1 MPAAAMTLPLLRN
14 TLMITALMLAGTA
27 TELRAQS
34 TVRAT
39 GSGNSQQNLN
49 RQRGS
54 RELREDP
61 GQLYLTAYRLCR
73 ESENLAARKS
83 YNNALLKGRQAE
95 KILARIVRDHP
106 DWKPNL
112 VAARRKLL
120 ADNME
125 LYRTRSREAR
135 VPTGRE
141 PGSPIA
147 TDVPIDDRVPT
158 MIDSDYRPIELPDYD
173 STDKRLYNA
182 LARAQEE
189 CRRMAVAYKELSSK
203 YDEVQKRLNT
213 SEVEGQ
219 MYKSR
224 YDALQKQIASERE
237 AGNRVVDSLSRQLAD
252 MEAMYQASEQARRE
266 AEARVAELEQ
276 ELTDTREQLARVT
289 QERDALRAE
298 NEQLRAIVELNSP
311 EKTKAL
317 LDQNLTLAEQL
328 KRAEQHVAE
337 LEAQIGSSADQNT
350 VLSRQLD
357 TARAEADRIRDEM
370 SALYEENMG
379 YRRRVSDL
387 TDRLN
392 ALEADLNEQAKKPL
406 ADPALAEENRLLREV
421 IEKQRRTLS
430 MQNQGLKLLMD
441 TYRKMKE
448 QRPEV
453 VEAMQKLEDE
463 SNPGLSDAD
472 RRLIEAIKNGREGGE
487 AVREGLQAETL
498 ADLAAKA
505 FTKGR
510 FTAAEQMYRTLYD
523 LQPDHVAG
531 LVNLGTILLYR
542 NKCDEA
548 VSYLEKATR
557 LAPDLAIAAFQS
569 GVAYYR
575 LDRMEEARLM
585 FRRTI
590 ELDPANAEAFFY
602 LANIEGITNGAETA
616 LKYYAA
622 AVKLR
627 PELGDAHY
635 NMARLYAE
643 MNRIPDAARAYD
655 RAVRNGALPDPEFEN
670 YLRSHPDTSK
680 APGADLVEE
689 VKPEDE
695 AARLREQDP
704 EFSRL
709 LEEHSRGAE
718 LPADSAESG
727 ELPADSG
734 AEPPADGQT
743 APSDGAASTAAQ
755 DNGASGSEDSAG
767 TESGSA
773 ESSAEGSATEGGTS
787 SGDDSTEG
795 GLSSRGYAPSPAGLG
810 HETDPSRFR
819 SKTTT
824 VRSKGKRKTIKLRMK
839 LPAPPRLRDSKTGE
853 YIDAKQSK

>member
-1 MPAAAMTLPLLRN
+1 MSLPLLRHS
-14 TLMITALMLAGTA
+14 LLITALMLAGTA
-27 TELRAQS
+27 ADLRAQS
-34 TVRAT
+34 SVRAS
-39 GSGNSQQNLN
+39 GSGSASQGANTRSVQ
-49 RQRGS
+49 QRGS

-95 KILARIVRDHP
+95 KVLARIVRDHP

-147 TDVPIDDRVPT
+147 TDVPLDDRVPT
-158 MIDSDYRPIELPDYD
+158 MIDSNYRPIELPDYD

-392 ALEADLNEQAKKPL
+392 ALEADLNEQAKKPV

-430 MQNQGLKLLMD
+430 MQNQGLQLLMD

-472 RRLIEAIKNGREGGE
+472 RRLLEAVKAGRDGGD

-542 NKCDEA
+542 NKCEEA

-575 LDRMEEARLM
+575 LDRMEEARVM

-627 PELGDAHY
+627 PDLGDAHY

-670 YLRSHPDTSK
+670 YLRSHPDTAK
-680 APGADLVEE
+680 APGADLVEA
-689 VKPEDE
+689 VKPEEE

-718 LPADSAESG
+718 TPADSS
-727 ELPADSG
+727 
-734 AEPPADGQT
+734 AEPPADGAAT
-743 APSDGAASTAAQ
+743 PSEG
-755 DNGASGSEDSAG
+755 
-767 TESGSA
+767 A
-773 ESSAEGSATEGGTS
+773 ESSAEGSAPEGGTP
-787 SGDDSTEG
+787 SGDGSGEG
-795 GLSSRGYAPSPAGLG
+795 GLSSRGYAPSPAGRS
-810 HETDPSRFR
+810 HETDPSLFR

-824 VRSKGKRKTIKLRMK
+824 IRTKGKRKTIKLRMK

>member
-1 MPAAAMTLPLLRN
+1 MSLPLLRHS
-14 TLMITALMLAGTA
+14 LLITALMLAGTA
-27 TELRAQS
+27 ADLRAQS
-34 TVRAT
+34 SVRAS
-39 GSGNSQQNLN
+39 GSGSASQGANTRSVQ
-49 RQRGS
+49 QRGS

-95 KILARIVRDHP
+95 KVLARIVRDHP

-147 TDVPIDDRVPT
+147 TDVPLDDRVPT
-158 MIDSDYRPIELPDYD
+158 MIDSNYRPIELPDYD

-189 CRRMAVAYKELSSK
+189 CRRMAVAYKELNSK

-392 ALEADLNEQAKKPL
+392 ALEADLNEQAKKPV

-430 MQNQGLKLLMD
+430 MQNQGLQLLMD

-472 RRLIEAIKNGREGGE
+472 RRLLEAVKAGRDGGD

-542 NKCDEA
+542 NKCEEA

-575 LDRMEEARLM
+575 LDRMEEARVM

-627 PELGDAHY
+627 PDLGDAHY

-670 YLRSHPDTSK
+670 YLRSHPDTAK
-680 APGADLVEE
+680 APGADLVEA
-689 VKPEDE
+689 VKPEEE

-718 LPADSAESG
+718 T
-727 ELPADSG
+727 PADSG
-734 AEPPADGQT
+734 AEPPADGAAT
-743 APSDGAASTAAQ
+743 PSEG
-755 DNGASGSEDSAG
+755 
-767 TESGSA
+767 A
-773 ESSAEGSATEGGTS
+773 ESSAEGSAPEGGTP
-787 SGDDSTEG
+787 SGDGSGEG
-795 GLSSRGYAPSPAGLG
+795 GLSSRGYAPSPAGRS
-810 HETDPSRFR
+810 HETDPSLFR

-824 VRSKGKRKTIKLRMK
+824 IRTKGKRKTIKLRMK

>member
-1 MPAAAMTLPLLRN
+1 MSLPLLRHS
-14 TLMITALMLAGTA
+14 LLITALMLAGTA
-27 TELRAQS
+27 ADLRAQS
-34 TVRAT
+34 SVRAS
-39 GSGNSQQNLN
+39 GSGSASQGANTRSVQ
-49 RQRGS
+49 QRGS

-95 KILARIVRDHP
+95 KVLARIVRDHP

-147 TDVPIDDRVPT
+147 TDVPLDDRVPT
-158 MIDSDYRPIELPDYD
+158 MIDSNYRPIELPDYD

-392 ALEADLNEQAKKPL
+392 ALEADLNEQAKKPV

-430 MQNQGLKLLMD
+430 MQNQGLQLLMD

-472 RRLIEAIKNGREGGE
+472 RRLLEAVKAGRDGGD

-542 NKCDEA
+542 NKCEEA

-575 LDRMEEARLM
+575 LDLMEEARVM

-627 PELGDAHY
+627 PDLGDAHY

-670 YLRSHPDTSK
+670 YLRSHPDTAK
-680 APGADLVEE
+680 APGADLVEA
-689 VKPEDE
+689 VKPEEE

-718 LPADSAESG
+718 T
-727 ELPADSG
+727 PADSG
-734 AEPPADGQT
+734 AEPPADGAAT
-743 APSDGAASTAAQ
+743 PSEG
-755 DNGASGSEDSAG
+755 
-767 TESGSA
+767 A
-773 ESSAEGSATEGGTS
+773 ESSAEGSAPEGGTP
-787 SGDDSTEG
+787 SGDRSAEG
-795 GLSSRGYAPSPAGLG
+795 GLSSRGYAPSPAGRS
-810 HETDPSRFR
+810 HETDPSLFR

-824 VRSKGKRKTIKLRMK
+824 IRTKGKRKTIKLRMK

>member
-1 MPAAAMTLPLLRN
+1 MSLPLLRHS
-14 TLMITALMLAGTA
+14 LLITALMLAGTA
-27 TELRAQS
+27 ADLRAQS
-34 TVRAT
+34 SVRAS
-39 GSGNSQQNLN
+39 GSGSASQGANTRSVQ
-49 RQRGS
+49 QRGS

-95 KILARIVRDHP
+95 KVLARIVRDHP

-147 TDVPIDDRVPT
+147 TDVPLDDRVPT
-158 MIDSDYRPIELPDYD
+158 MIDSNYRPIELPDYD

-392 ALEADLNEQAKKPL
+392 ALEADLNEQAKKPV

-430 MQNQGLKLLMD
+430 MQNQGLQLLMD

-472 RRLIEAIKNGREGGE
+472 RRLLEAVKAGRDGGD

-542 NKCDEA
+542 NKCEEA

-575 LDRMEEARLM
+575 LDRMEEARVM

-627 PELGDAHY
+627 PDLGDAHY

-670 YLRSHPDTSK
+670 YLRSHPDTAK
-680 APGADLVEE
+680 APGADLVEA

-718 LPADSAESG
+718 T
-727 ELPADSG
+727 PADSG
-734 AEPPADGQT
+734 AEPPADGAAT
-743 APSDGAASTAAQ
+743 PSEG
-755 DNGASGSEDSAG
+755 
-767 TESGSA
+767 A
-773 ESSAEGSATEGGTS
+773 ESSAEGSAPEGGTP
-787 SGDDSTEG
+787 SGDGSGEG
-795 GLSSRGYAPSPAGLG
+795 GLSSRGYAPSPAGRS
-810 HETDPSRFR
+810 HETDPSLFR

-824 VRSKGKRKTIKLRMK
+824 IRTKGKRKTIKLRMK

>member
-1 MPAAAMTLPLLRN
+1 MSLPLLRHS
-14 TLMITALMLAGTA
+14 LLITALMLAGTA
-27 TELRAQS
+27 ADLRAQS
-34 TVRAT
+34 SVRAS
-39 GSGNSQQNLN
+39 GSGSASQGANTRSAQ
-49 RQRGS
+49 QRGS

-95 KILARIVRDHP
+95 KVLARIVRDHP

-147 TDVPIDDRVPT
+147 TDVPLDDRVPT
-158 MIDSDYRPIELPDYD
+158 MIDSNYRPIELPDYD

-392 ALEADLNEQAKKPL
+392 ALEADLNEQAKKPV

-430 MQNQGLKLLMD
+430 MQNQGLQLLMD

-472 RRLIEAIKNGREGGE
+472 RRLLEAVKAGRDGGD

-542 NKCDEA
+542 NKCEEA

-575 LDRMEEARLM
+575 LDRMEEARVM

-627 PELGDAHY
+627 PDLGDAHY

-670 YLRSHPDTSK
+670 YLRSHPDTAK
-680 APGADLVEE
+680 APGADLVEA
-689 VKPEDE
+689 VKPEEE

-718 LPADSAESG
+718 TPADSS
-727 ELPADSG
+727 
-734 AEPPADGQT
+734 AEPPADGAAT
-743 APSDGAASTAAQ
+743 PSEG
-755 DNGASGSEDSAG
+755 
-767 TESGSA
+767 A
-773 ESSAEGSATEGGTS
+773 ESSAEGSAPEGGTP
-787 SGDDSTEG
+787 SGDGSGEG
-795 GLSSRGYAPSPAGLG
+795 GLSSRGYAPSPAGRS
-810 HETDPSRFR
+810 HETDPSLFR

-824 VRSKGKRKTIKLRMK
+824 IRTKGKRKTIKLRMK

>member
-1 MPAAAMTLPLLRN
+1 MSLPLLRHS
-14 TLMITALMLAGTA
+14 LLITALMLAGTA
-27 TELRAQS
+27 ADLRAQS
-34 TVRAT
+34 SVRAS
-39 GSGNSQQNLN
+39 GSGSASQGANTRSVQ
-49 RQRGS
+49 QRGS

-95 KILARIVRDHP
+95 KVLARIVRDHP

-147 TDVPIDDRVPT
+147 TDVPLDDRVPT
-158 MIDSDYRPIELPDYD
+158 MIDSNYRPIELPDYD

-392 ALEADLNEQAKKPL
+392 ALEADLNEQAKKPV

-430 MQNQGLKLLMD
+430 MQNQGLQLLMD

-472 RRLIEAIKNGREGGE
+472 RRLLEAVKAGRDGGD

-542 NKCDEA
+542 NKCEEA

-575 LDRMEEARLM
+575 LDRMEEARVM

-627 PELGDAHY
+627 PDLGDAHY

-670 YLRSHPDTSK
+670 YLRSHPDTAK
-680 APGADLVEE
+680 APGADLVEA
-689 VKPEDE
+689 VKPEEE

-718 LPADSAESG
+718 T
-727 ELPADSG
+727 PADSG
-734 AEPPADGQT
+734 AEPPADGAAT
-743 APSDGAASTAAQ
+743 PSEG
-755 DNGASGSEDSAG
+755 
-767 TESGSA
+767 A
-773 ESSAEGSATEGGTS
+773 ESSAEGSAPEGGTP
-787 SGDDSTEG
+787 SGDGSGEG
-795 GLSSRGYAPSPAGLG
+795 GLSSRGYAPSPAGRS
-810 HETDPSRFR
+810 HETDPSLFR

-824 VRSKGKRKTIKLRMK
+824 IRTKGKRKTIKLRMK

>member
-1 MPAAAMTLPLLRN
+1 MSLPLLRHS
-14 TLMITALMLAGTA
+14 LLITALMLAGTA
-27 TELRAQS
+27 ADLRAQS
-34 TVRAT
+34 SVRAS
-39 GSGNSQQNLN
+39 GSGSASQGANTRSVQ
-49 RQRGS
+49 QRGS

-95 KILARIVRDHP
+95 KVLARIVRDHP

-147 TDVPIDDRVPT
+147 TDVPLDDRVPT
-158 MIDSDYRPIELPDYD
+158 MIDSNYRPIELPDYD

-392 ALEADLNEQAKKPL
+392 ALEADLNEQAKKPV

-430 MQNQGLKLLMD
+430 MQNQGLQLLMD

-472 RRLIEAIKNGREGGE
+472 RRLLEAVKAGRDGGD

-542 NKCDEA
+542 NKCEEA

-575 LDRMEEARLM
+575 LDRMEEARVM

-627 PELGDAHY
+627 PDLGDAHY

-670 YLRSHPDTSK
+670 YLRSHPDTAKS
-680 APGADLVEE
+680 PGADLVEA
-689 VKPEDE
+689 VKPEEE

-718 LPADSAESG
+718 T
-727 ELPADSG
+727 PADSG
-734 AEPPADGQT
+734 AEPPADGAAT
-743 APSDGAASTAAQ
+743 PSEG
-755 DNGASGSEDSAG
+755 
-767 TESGSA
+767 A
-773 ESSAEGSATEGGTS
+773 ESSAEGSAPEGGTP
-787 SGDDSTEG
+787 SGDGSGEG
-795 GLSSRGYAPSPAGLG
+795 GLSSRGYAPSPAGRS
-810 HETDPSRFR
+810 HETDPSLFR

-824 VRSKGKRKTIKLRMK
+824 IRTKGKRKTIKLRMK

>member
-1 MPAAAMTLPLLRN
+1 MSLPLLRHS
-14 TLMITALMLAGTA
+14 LLITALMLAGTA
-27 TELRAQS
+27 ADLRAQS
-34 TVRAT
+34 SVRAS
-39 GSGNSQQNLN
+39 GSGSASQGANTRSAQ
-49 RQRGS
+49 QRGS

-95 KILARIVRDHP
+95 KVLARIVRDHP

-147 TDVPIDDRVPT
+147 TDVPLDDRVPT
-158 MIDSDYRPIELPDYD
+158 MIDSNYRPIELPDYD

-392 ALEADLNEQAKKPL
+392 ALEADLNEQAKKPV

-430 MQNQGLKLLMD
+430 MQNQGLQLLMD

-472 RRLIEAIKNGREGGE
+472 RRLLEAVKAGRDGGD

-542 NKCDEA
+542 NKCEEA

-575 LDRMEEARLM
+575 LDRMEEARVM

-627 PELGDAHY
+627 PDLGDAHY

-670 YLRSHPDTSK
+670 YLRSHPDTAK
-680 APGADLVEE
+680 APGADLVEA

-718 LPADSAESG
+718 T
-727 ELPADSG
+727 PADSG
-734 AEPPADGQT
+734 AEPPADGAAT
-743 APSDGAASTAAQ
+743 PSEG
-755 DNGASGSEDSAG
+755 
-767 TESGSA
+767 A
-773 ESSAEGSATEGGTS
+773 ESSAEGSAPEGGTP
-787 SGDDSTEG
+787 SGDGSGEG
-795 GLSSRGYAPSPAGLG
+795 GLSSRGYAPSPAGRS
-810 HETDPSRFR
+810 HETDPSLFR

-824 VRSKGKRKTIKLRMK
+824 IRTKGKRKTIKLRMK

>member
-1 MPAAAMTLPLLRN
+1 MSLPLLRHS
-14 TLMITALMLAGTA
+14 LLITALMLAGTA
-27 TELRAQS
+27 ADLRAQS
-34 TVRAT
+34 SVRAS
-39 GSGNSQQNLN
+39 GSGSASQGANTRSVQ
-49 RQRGS
+49 QRGS

-95 KILARIVRDHP
+95 KVLARIVRDHP

-147 TDVPIDDRVPT
+147 TDVPLDDRVPT
-158 MIDSDYRPIELPDYD
+158 MIDSNYRPIELPDYD

-392 ALEADLNEQAKKPL
+392 ALEADLNEQAKKPV

-430 MQNQGLKLLMD
+430 MQNQGLQLLMD

-472 RRLIEAIKNGREGGE
+472 RRLLEAVKAGRDGGD

-542 NKCDEA
+542 NKCEEA

-575 LDRMEEARLM
+575 LDRMEEARVM

-670 YLRSHPDTSK
+670 YLRSHPDTAK
-680 APGADLVEE
+680 APGADLVEA
-689 VKPEDE
+689 VKPEEE

-718 LPADSAESG
+718 T
-727 ELPADSG
+727 PADSG
-734 AEPPADGQT
+734 AEPPADGAAT
-743 APSDGAASTAAQ
+743 PSEG
-755 DNGASGSEDSAG
+755 
-767 TESGSA
+767 A
-773 ESSAEGSATEGGTS
+773 ESSAEGSAPEGGTP
-787 SGDDSTEG
+787 SGDGSGEG
-795 GLSSRGYAPSPAGLG
+795 GLSSRGYAPSPAGRS
-810 HETDPSRFR
+810 HETDPSLFR

-824 VRSKGKRKTIKLRMK
+824 IRTKGKRKTIKLRMK

>member
-1 MPAAAMTLPLLRN
+1 MSLPLLRHS
-14 TLMITALMLAGTA
+14 LLITALMLAGTA
-27 TELRAQS
+27 ADLRAQS
-34 TVRAT
+34 SVRAS
-39 GSGNSQQNLN
+39 GSGSASQGANTRSVQ
-49 RQRGS
+49 QRGS

-95 KILARIVRDHP
+95 KVLARIVRDHP

-147 TDVPIDDRVPT
+147 TDVPLDDRVPT
-158 MIDSDYRPIELPDYD
+158 MIDSNYRPIELPDYD

-392 ALEADLNEQAKKPL
+392 ALEADLNEQAKKPV

-430 MQNQGLKLLMD
+430 MQNQGLQLLMD

-472 RRLIEAIKNGREGGE
+472 RRLLEAVKAGRDGGD

-542 NKCDEA
+542 NKCEEA

-575 LDRMEEARLM
+575 LDRMEEARVM

-616 LKYYAA
+616 LQYYAA

-627 PELGDAHY
+627 PDLGDAHY

-670 YLRSHPDTSK
+670 YLRSHPDTAK
-680 APGADLVEE
+680 APGADLVEA
-689 VKPEDE
+689 VKPEEE

-718 LPADSAESG
+718 T
-727 ELPADSG
+727 PADSG
-734 AEPPADGQT
+734 AEPPADGAAT
-743 APSDGAASTAAQ
+743 PSEG
-755 DNGASGSEDSAG
+755 
-767 TESGSA
+767 A
-773 ESSAEGSATEGGTS
+773 ESSAEGSAPEGGTP
-787 SGDDSTEG
+787 SGDGSGEG
-795 GLSSRGYAPSPAGLG
+795 GLSSRGYAPSPAGRS
-810 HETDPSRFR
+810 HETDPSLFR

-824 VRSKGKRKTIKLRMK
+824 IRTKGKRKTIKLRMK

>member
-1 MPAAAMTLPLLRN
+1 MSLPLLRHS
-14 TLMITALMLAGTA
+14 LLITALMLAGTA
-27 TELRAQS
+27 ADLRAQS
-34 TVRAT
+34 SVRAS
-39 GSGNSQQNLN
+39 GSGSASQGANTRSAQ
-49 RQRGS
+49 QRGS

-95 KILARIVRDHP
+95 KVLARIVRDHP

-147 TDVPIDDRVPT
+147 TDVPLDDRVPT
-158 MIDSDYRPIELPDYD
+158 MIDSNYRPIELPDYD

-392 ALEADLNEQAKKPL
+392 ALEADLNEQAKKPV

-430 MQNQGLKLLMD
+430 MQNQGLQLLMD

-472 RRLIEAIKNGREGGE
+472 RRLLEAVKAGRDGGD

-542 NKCDEA
+542 NKCEEA

-575 LDRMEEARLM
+575 LDRMEEARVM

-627 PELGDAHY
+627 PDLGDAHY

-670 YLRSHPDTSK
+670 YLRSHPDTAK
-680 APGADLVEE
+680 APGADLVEA
-689 VKPEDE
+689 VKPEEE

-718 LPADSAESG
+718 T
-727 ELPADSG
+727 PADSG
-734 AEPPADGQT
+734 AEPPAG
-743 APSDGAASTAAQ
+743 GAATP
-755 DNGASGSEDSAG
+755 SEG
-767 TESGSA
+767 A
-773 ESSAEGSATEGGTS
+773 ESSAEGSAPEGGTP
-787 SGDDSTEG
+787 SGDGSGEG
-795 GLSSRGYAPSPAGLG
+795 GLSSRGYAPSPAGRS
-810 HETDPSRFR
+810 HETDPSLFR

-824 VRSKGKRKTIKLRMK
+824 IRTKGKRKTIKLRMK

>member
-1 MPAAAMTLPLLRN
+1 MSLPLLRHS
-14 TLMITALMLAGTA
+14 LLITALMLAGTA
-27 TELRAQS
+27 ADLRAQS
-34 TVRAT
+34 SVRAS
-39 GSGNSQQNLN
+39 GSGSASQGANTRSAQ
-49 RQRGS
+49 QRGS

-73 ESENLAARKS
+73 ESENHAARKS

-95 KILARIVRDHP
+95 KVLARIVRDHP

-147 TDVPIDDRVPT
+147 TDVPLDDRVPT
-158 MIDSDYRPIELPDYD
+158 MIDSNYRPIELPDYD

-392 ALEADLNEQAKKPL
+392 ALEADLNEQAKKPV

-430 MQNQGLKLLMD
+430 MQNQGLQLLMD

-472 RRLIEAIKNGREGGE
+472 RRLLEAVKAGRDGGD

-542 NKCDEA
+542 NKCEEA

-575 LDRMEEARLM
+575 LDRMEEAHVM

-627 PELGDAHY
+627 PDLGDAHY

-670 YLRSHPDTSK
+670 YLRSHPDTAK
-680 APGADLVEE
+680 APGADLVEA
-689 VKPEDE
+689 VKPEEE

-718 LPADSAESG
+718 T
-727 ELPADSG
+727 PADSG
-734 AEPPADGQT
+734 AEPPADGAAT
-743 APSDGAASTAAQ
+743 PSEG
-755 DNGASGSEDSAG
+755 
-767 TESGSA
+767 A
-773 ESSAEGSATEGGTS
+773 ESSAEGSAPEGGTP
-787 SGDDSTEG
+787 SGDGSAEG
-795 GLSSRGYAPSPAGLG
+795 GLSSRGYAPSPAGRS
-810 HETDPSRFR
+810 HETDPSLFR

-824 VRSKGKRKTIKLRMK
+824 IRTKGKRKTIKLRMK

>member
-1 MPAAAMTLPLLRN
+1 MSLPLLRHS
-14 TLMITALMLAGTA
+14 LLITALMLAGTA
-27 TELRAQS
+27 ADLRAQS
-34 TVRAT
+34 SVRAS
-39 GSGNSQQNLN
+39 GSGSASQGANTRSVQ
-49 RQRGS
+49 QRGS

-95 KILARIVRDHP
+95 KVLARIVRDHP

-147 TDVPIDDRVPT
+147 TDVPLDDRVPT
-158 MIDSDYRPIELPDYD
+158 MIDSNYRPIELPDYD

-392 ALEADLNEQAKKPL
+392 ALEADLNEQAKKPV

-430 MQNQGLKLLMD
+430 MQNQGLQLLMD

-472 RRLIEAIKNGREGGE
+472 RRLLEAVKAGRDGGD

-542 NKCDEA
+542 NKCEES

-575 LDRMEEARLM
+575 LDRMEEARVM

-627 PELGDAHY
+627 PDLGDAHY

-670 YLRSHPDTSK
+670 YLRSHPDTAK
-680 APGADLVEE
+680 APGADLVEA
-689 VKPEDE
+689 VKPEEE

-718 LPADSAESG
+718 T
-727 ELPADSG
+727 PADSG
-734 AEPPADGQT
+734 AEPPADGAAT
-743 APSDGAASTAAQ
+743 PSEG
-755 DNGASGSEDSAG
+755 
-767 TESGSA
+767 A
-773 ESSAEGSATEGGTS
+773 ESSAEGSAPEGGTP
-787 SGDDSTEG
+787 SGDGSAEG
-795 GLSSRGYAPSPAGLG
+795 GLSSRGYAPPPAGRS
-810 HETDPSRFR
+810 HETDPSLFR

-824 VRSKGKRKTIKLRMK
+824 IRTKGKRKTIKLRMK
-839 LPAPPRLRDSKTGE
+839 LPAPPRLRDSKPGE

>member
-1 MPAAAMTLPLLRN
+1 MSLPLLRHS
-14 TLMITALMLAGTA
+14 LLITALMLAGTA
-27 TELRAQS
+27 ADLRAQS
-34 TVRAT
+34 SVRAS
-39 GSGNSQQNLN
+39 GSGSASQGANTRSAQ
-49 RQRGS
+49 QRGS

-95 KILARIVRDHP
+95 KVLARIVRDHP

-147 TDVPIDDRVPT
+147 TDVPLDDRVPT
-158 MIDSDYRPIELPDYD
+158 MIDSNYRPIELPDYD

-392 ALEADLNEQAKKPL
+392 ALEADLNEQAKKPV

-430 MQNQGLKLLMD
+430 MQNQGLQLLMD

-472 RRLIEAIKNGREGGE
+472 RRLLEAVKAGRDGGD

-542 NKCDEA
+542 NKCEEA

-575 LDRMEEARLM
+575 LDRMEEARVM

-627 PELGDAHY
+627 PDLGDAHY

-670 YLRSHPDTSK
+670 YLRSHPDTAK
-680 APGADLVEE
+680 APGADLVEA
-689 VKPEDE
+689 VKPEEE

-718 LPADSAESG
+718 TPADSS
-727 ELPADSG
+727 
-734 AEPPADGQT
+734 AEPPADGAAT
-743 APSDGAASTAAQ
+743 A
-755 DNGASGSEDSAG
+755 SEG
-767 TESGSA
+767 A
-773 ESSAEGSATEGGTS
+773 ESSAEGSAPEGGTP
-787 SGDDSTEG
+787 SGDGSGEG
-795 GLSSRGYAPSPAGLG
+795 GLSSRGYAPSPAGRS
-810 HETDPSRFR
+810 HETDPSLFR

-824 VRSKGKRKTIKLRMK
+824 IRTKGKRKTIKLRMK

>member
-1 MPAAAMTLPLLRN
+1 MSLPLLRHS
-14 TLMITALMLAGTA
+14 LLITALMLAGTA
-27 TELRAQS
+27 ADLRAQS
-34 TVRAT
+34 SVRAS
-39 GSGNSQQNLN
+39 GSGSASQGANTRSVQ
-49 RQRGS
+49 QRGS

-95 KILARIVRDHP
+95 KVLARIVRDHP

-147 TDVPIDDRVPT
+147 TDVPLDDRVPT
-158 MIDSDYRPIELPDYD
+158 MIDSNYRPIELPDYD

-392 ALEADLNEQAKKPL
+392 ALEADLNEQAKKPV

-430 MQNQGLKLLMD
+430 MQNQGLQLLMD

-472 RRLIEAIKNGREGGE
+472 RRLLEAVKAGRDGGD

-542 NKCDEA
+542 NKCEEA

-575 LDRMEEARLM
+575 LDRMEEARVM

-627 PELGDAHY
+627 PDLGDAHY

-670 YLRSHPDTSK
+670 YLRSHPDTAK
-680 APGADLVEE
+680 APGADLVEA
-689 VKPEDE
+689 VKPEEE

-718 LPADSAESG
+718 TPADSS
-727 ELPADSG
+727 
-734 AEPPADGQT
+734 AEPPADGAAT
-743 APSDGAASTAAQ
+743 PSEG
-755 DNGASGSEDSAG
+755 
-767 TESGSA
+767 A
-773 ESSAEGSATEGGTS
+773 ESSAEGSAPEGGTP
-787 SGDDSTEG
+787 SGDGSGEG
-795 GLSSRGYAPSPAGLG
+795 GLSSRGYAPSPAGRS
-810 HETDPSRFR
+810 HETDPSLFR

-824 VRSKGKRKTIKLRMK
+824 IRTKGKRKTIKLRIK

>member
-1 MPAAAMTLPLLRN
+1 MSLPLLRHS
-14 TLMITALMLAGTA
+14 LLITALMLAGTA
-27 TELRAQS
+27 ADLRAQS
-34 TVRAT
+34 SVRAS
-39 GSGNSQQNLN
+39 GSGSASQGANARSAQ
-49 RQRGS
+49 QRGS

-95 KILARIVRDHP
+95 KVLARIVRDHP

-147 TDVPIDDRVPT
+147 TDVPLDDRVPT
-158 MIDSDYRPIELPDYD
+158 MIDSNYRPIELPDYD

-392 ALEADLNEQAKKPL
+392 ALEADLNEQAKKPV

-430 MQNQGLKLLMD
+430 MQNQGLQLLMD

-472 RRLIEAIKNGREGGE
+472 RRLLEAVKAGRDGGD

-542 NKCDEA
+542 NKCEEA

-575 LDRMEEARLM
+575 LDRMEEARVM

-627 PELGDAHY
+627 PDLGDAHY

-670 YLRSHPDTSK
+670 YLRSHPDTAK
-680 APGADLVEE
+680 APGADLVEA
-689 VKPEDE
+689 VKPEEE

-718 LPADSAESG
+718 TPADSS
-727 ELPADSG
+727 
-734 AEPPADGQT
+734 AEPSA
-743 APSDGAASTAAQ
+743 DGAATP
-755 DNGASGSEDSAG
+755 SEG
-767 TESGSA
+767 A
-773 ESSAEGSATEGGTS
+773 ESSAEGSAPEGGTP
-787 SGDDSTEG
+787 SGDGSGEG
-795 GLSSRGYAPSPAGLG
+795 GLSSRGYAPSPAGRS
-810 HETDPSRFR
+810 HETDPSLFR

-824 VRSKGKRKTIKLRMK
+824 IRTKGKRKTIKLRMK

>member
-1 MPAAAMTLPLLRN
+1 MSLPLLRHS
-14 TLMITALMLAGTA
+14 LLITALMLAGTA
-27 TELRAQS
+27 ADLRAQS
-34 TVRAT
+34 SVRAS
-39 GSGNSQQNLN
+39 GSGSASQGANTRSAQ
-49 RQRGS
+49 QRGS

-95 KILARIVRDHP
+95 KVLARIVRDHP

-147 TDVPIDDRVPT
+147 TDVPLDDRVPT
-158 MIDSDYRPIELPDYD
+158 MIDSNYRPIELPDYD

-392 ALEADLNEQAKKPL
+392 ALEADLNEQAKKPV

-430 MQNQGLKLLMD
+430 MQNQGLQLLMD

-472 RRLIEAIKNGREGGE
+472 RRLLEAVKAGRDGGD

-542 NKCDEA
+542 NKCEEA

-575 LDRMEEARLM
+575 LDRMEEAHVM

-627 PELGDAHY
+627 PDLGDAHY

-670 YLRSHPDTSK
+670 YLRSHPDTAK
-680 APGADLVEE
+680 APGADLVEA
-689 VKPEDE
+689 VKPEEE

-718 LPADSAESG
+718 T
-727 ELPADSG
+727 PADSG
-734 AEPPADGQT
+734 AEPPADGAAT
-743 APSDGAASTAAQ
+743 PSEG
-755 DNGASGSEDSAG
+755 
-767 TESGSA
+767 A
-773 ESSAEGSATEGGTS
+773 ESSAEGSAPEGGTP
-787 SGDDSTEG
+787 SGDGSGEG
-795 GLSSRGYAPSPAGLG
+795 GLSSRGYAPSPAGRS
-810 HETDPSRFR
+810 HETDPSLFR

-824 VRSKGKRKTIKLRMK
+824 IRTKGKRKTIKLRMK

>member
-1 MPAAAMTLPLLRN
+1 MSLPLLRHS
-14 TLMITALMLAGTA
+14 LLITALMLAGTA
-27 TELRAQS
+27 ADLRAQS
-34 TVRAT
+34 SVRAS
-39 GSGNSQQNLN
+39 GSASQGANTRSAQ
-49 RQRGS
+49 QRGS

-95 KILARIVRDHP
+95 KVLARIVRDHP

-141 PGSPIA
+141 PGSPVA
-147 TDVPIDDRVPT
+147 TDVPLDDRVPT
-158 MIDSDYRPIELPDYD
+158 MIDSNYRPIELPDYD

-392 ALEADLNEQAKKPL
+392 ALEADLNEQAKKPV

-430 MQNQGLKLLMD
+430 MQNQGLQLLMD

-472 RRLIEAIKNGREGGE
+472 RRLLEAVKAGRDGGD

-542 NKCDEA
+542 NKCEEA

-575 LDRMEEARLM
+575 LDRMEEARVM

-670 YLRSHPDTSK
+670 YLRSHPDTAK
-680 APGADLVEE
+680 APGADLVES
-689 VKPEDE
+689 VKPEEE

-718 LPADSAESG
+718 VPADGNAESG
-727 ELPADSG
+727 SDSG
-734 AEPPADGQT
+734 AEPPAAGQT
-743 APSDGAASTAAQ
+743 APSDGA
-755 DNGASGSEDSAG
+755 EDSAG

-773 ESSAEGSATEGGTS
+773 ESSAEGGAAESATP
-787 SGDDSTEG
+787 SGDGSAEG
-795 GLSSRGYAPSPAGLG
+795 GLSSRGYAPSPAGRS
-810 HETDPSRFR
+810 HETDPSLFR

-824 VRSKGKRKTIKLRMK
+824 IRTKGKRKTIKLRMK

-853 YIDAKQSK
+853 YIGAKQSK

>member
-1 MPAAAMTLPLLRN
+1 MSLPLLRHS
-14 TLMITALMLAGTA
+14 LLITALMLAGTA
-27 TELRAQS
+27 ADLRAQS
-34 TVRAT
+34 SVRAS
-39 GSGNSQQNLN
+39 GSGSASQGANTRSVQ
-49 RQRGS
+49 QRGS

-95 KILARIVRDHP
+95 KVLARIVRDHP

-147 TDVPIDDRVPT
+147 TDVPLDDRVPT
-158 MIDSDYRPIELPDYD
+158 MIDSNYRPIELPDYD

-392 ALEADLNEQAKKPL
+392 ALEADLNEQAKKPV

-430 MQNQGLKLLMD
+430 MQNQGLQLLMD

-472 RRLIEAIKNGREGGE
+472 RRLLEAVKAGRDGGD

-542 NKCDEA
+542 NKCEEA

-575 LDRMEEARLM
+575 LDRMEEARVM

-627 PELGDAHY
+627 PDLGDAHY

-670 YLRSHPDTSK
+670 YLRSHPDTAK
-680 APGADLVEE
+680 APGADLVEA
-689 VKPEDE
+689 VKPEEE

-718 LPADSAESG
+718 T
-727 ELPADSG
+727 PADSG
-734 AEPPADGQT
+734 AEPPADGAAT
-743 APSDGAASTAAQ
+743 PSEG
-755 DNGASGSEDSAG
+755 
-767 TESGSA
+767 A
-773 ESSAEGSATEGGTS
+773 ESSDEGSAPEGGTP
-787 SGDDSTEG
+787 SGDGSGEG
-795 GLSSRGYAPSPAGLG
+795 GLSSRGYAPSPAGRS
-810 HETDPSRFR
+810 HETDPSLFR

-824 VRSKGKRKTIKLRMK
+824 IRTKGKRKTIKLRMK

>member
-1 MPAAAMTLPLLRN
+1 
-14 TLMITALMLAGTA
+14 
-27 TELRAQS
+27 
-34 TVRAT
+34 
-39 GSGNSQQNLN
+39 
-49 RQRGS
+49 
-54 RELREDP
+54 
-61 GQLYLTAYRLCR
+61 
-73 ESENLAARKS
+73 
-83 YNNALLKGRQAE
+83 
-95 KILARIVRDHP
+95 
-106 DWKPNL
+106 
-112 VAARRKLL
+112 
-120 ADNME
+120 
-125 LYRTRSREAR
+125 
-135 VPTGRE
+135 
-141 PGSPIA
+141 
-147 TDVPIDDRVPT
+147 
-158 MIDSDYRPIELPDYD
+158 
-173 STDKRLYNA
+173 
-182 LARAQEE
+182 
-189 CRRMAVAYKELSSK
+189 
-203 YDEVQKRLNT
+203 
-213 SEVEGQ
+213 
-219 MYKSR
+219 
-224 YDALQKQIASERE
+224 
-237 AGNRVVDSLSRQLAD
+237 
-252 MEAMYQASEQARRE
+252 
-266 AEARVAELEQ
+266 
-276 ELTDTREQLARVT
+276 
-289 QERDALRAE
+289 
-298 NEQLRAIVELNSP
+298 
-311 EKTKAL
+311 
-317 LDQNLTLAEQL
+317 
-328 KRAEQHVAE
+328 
-337 LEAQIGSSADQNT
+337 
-350 VLSRQLD
+350 
-357 TARAEADRIRDEM
+357 M

-392 ALEADLNEQAKKPL
+392 ALEADLNEQAKKPV

-430 MQNQGLKLLMD
+430 MQNQGLQLLMD

-472 RRLIEAIKNGREGGE
+472 RRLLEAVKAGRDGGD

-542 NKCDEA
+542 NKCEEA

-575 LDRMEEARLM
+575 LDRMEEARVM

-627 PELGDAHY
+627 PDLGDAHY

-670 YLRSHPDTSK
+670 YLRSHPDTAK
-680 APGADLVEE
+680 APGADLVEA

-718 LPADSAESG
+718 T
-727 ELPADSG
+727 PADSG
-734 AEPPADGQT
+734 AEPPADGAAT
-743 APSDGAASTAAQ
+743 PSEG
-755 DNGASGSEDSAG
+755 
-767 TESGSA
+767 A
-773 ESSAEGSATEGGTS
+773 ESSAEGSAPEGGTP
-787 SGDDSTEG
+787 SGDGSGEG
-795 GLSSRGYAPSPAGLG
+795 GLSSRGYAPSPAGRS
-810 HETDPSRFR
+810 HETDPSLFR

-824 VRSKGKRKTIKLRMK
+824 IRTKGKRKTIKLRMK

>member
-1 MPAAAMTLPLLRN
+1 MSLPLLRHS
-14 TLMITALMLAGTA
+14 LLITALMLAGTA
-27 TELRAQS
+27 ADLRAQS
-34 TVRAT
+34 SVRAS
-39 GSGNSQQNLN
+39 GSGSASQGANTRSAQ
-49 RQRGS
+49 QRGS

-95 KILARIVRDHP
+95 KVLARIVRDHP

-147 TDVPIDDRVPT
+147 TDVPLDDRVPT
-158 MIDSDYRPIELPDYD
+158 MIDSNYRPIELPDYD

-392 ALEADLNEQAKKPL
+392 ALEADLNEQAKKPV

-430 MQNQGLKLLMD
+430 MQNQGLQLLMD

-472 RRLIEAIKNGREGGE
+472 RRLLEAVKAGRDGGD

-542 NKCDEA
+542 NKCEEA

-575 LDRMEEARLM
+575 LDRMEEARVM

-616 LKYYAA
+616 LQYYAA

-627 PELGDAHY
+627 PDLGDAHY

-670 YLRSHPDTSK
+670 YLRSHPDTAK
-680 APGADLVEE
+680 APGADLVEA
-689 VKPEDE
+689 VKPEEE

-718 LPADSAESG
+718 T
-727 ELPADSG
+727 PADSG
-734 AEPPADGQT
+734 AEPPADGAAT
-743 APSDGAASTAAQ
+743 PSEG
-755 DNGASGSEDSAG
+755 
-767 TESGSA
+767 A
-773 ESSAEGSATEGGTS
+773 ESSAEGSAPEGGTP
-787 SGDDSTEG
+787 SGDGSGEG
-795 GLSSRGYAPSPAGLG
+795 GLSSRGYAPSPAGRS
-810 HETDPSRFR
+810 HETDPSLFR

-824 VRSKGKRKTIKLRMK
+824 IRTKGKRKTIKLRMK

>member
-1 MPAAAMTLPLLRN
+1 MSLPLLRHS
-14 TLMITALMLAGTA
+14 LLITALMLAGTA
-27 TELRAQS
+27 ADLRAQS
-34 TVRAT
+34 SVRAS
-39 GSGNSQQNLN
+39 GSGSASQGANTRSVQ
-49 RQRGS
+49 QRGS

-95 KILARIVRDHP
+95 KVLARIVRDHP

-147 TDVPIDDRVPT
+147 TDVPLDDRVPT
-158 MIDSDYRPIELPDYD
+158 MIDSNYRPIELPDYD

-189 CRRMAVAYKELSSK
+189 CRRMAVAYTELSSK

-392 ALEADLNEQAKKPL
+392 ALEADLNEQAKKPV

-430 MQNQGLKLLMD
+430 MQNQGLQLLMD

-472 RRLIEAIKNGREGGE
+472 RRLLEAVKAGRDGGD

-542 NKCDEA
+542 NKCEEA

-575 LDRMEEARLM
+575 LDRMEEARVM

-627 PELGDAHY
+627 PDLGDAHY

-670 YLRSHPDTSK
+670 YLRSHPDTAK
-680 APGADLVEE
+680 APGADLVEA
-689 VKPEDE
+689 VKPEEE

-718 LPADSAESG
+718 T
-727 ELPADSG
+727 PADSG
-734 AEPPADGQT
+734 AEPPADGAAT
-743 APSDGAASTAAQ
+743 PSEG
-755 DNGASGSEDSAG
+755 
-767 TESGSA
+767 A
-773 ESSAEGSATEGGTS
+773 ESSAEGSAPEGGTP
-787 SGDDSTEG
+787 SGDGSGEG
-795 GLSSRGYAPSPAGLG
+795 GLSSRGYAPSPAGRS
-810 HETDPSRFR
+810 HETDPSLFR

-824 VRSKGKRKTIKLRMK
+824 IRTKGKRKTIKLRMK

>member
-1 MPAAAMTLPLLRN
+1 MSLPLLRHS
-14 TLMITALMLAGTA
+14 LLITALMLAGTA
-27 TELRAQS
+27 ADLRAQS
-34 TVRAT
+34 SVRAS
-39 GSGNSQQNLN
+39 GSGSASQGANTRSVQ
-49 RQRGS
+49 QRGS

-95 KILARIVRDHP
+95 KVLARIVRDHP

-147 TDVPIDDRVPT
+147 TDVPLDDRVPT
-158 MIDSDYRPIELPDYD
+158 MIDSNYRPIELPDYD

-392 ALEADLNEQAKKPL
+392 ALEADLNEQAKKPV

-430 MQNQGLKLLMD
+430 MQNQGLQLLMD

-472 RRLIEAIKNGREGGE
+472 RRLLEAVKAGRDGGD

-542 NKCDEA
+542 NKCEEA

-575 LDRMEEARLM
+575 LDRMEEARVM

-627 PELGDAHY
+627 PDLGDAHY

-670 YLRSHPDTSK
+670 YLRSHPDTAK
-680 APGADLVEE
+680 APGADLVEA
-689 VKPEDE
+689 VKPEEE

-718 LPADSAESG
+718 TPADSS
-727 ELPADSG
+727 
-734 AEPPADGQT
+734 AEPPADGAAT
-743 APSDGAASTAAQ
+743 PSEG
-755 DNGASGSEDSAG
+755 
-767 TESGSA
+767 A
-773 ESSAEGSATEGGTS
+773 ESCAEGSAPEGGTP
-787 SGDDSTEG
+787 SGDGSAEG
-795 GLSSRGYAPSPAGLG
+795 GLSSRGYAPSPAGRS
-810 HETDPSRFR
+810 HETDPSLFR

-824 VRSKGKRKTIKLRMK
+824 IRTKGKRKTIKLRMK

>member
-1 MPAAAMTLPLLRN
+1 MSLPLLRHS
-14 TLMITALMLAGTA
+14 LLITALMLAGTA
-27 TELRAQS
+27 ADLRAQS
-34 TVRAT
+34 SVRAS
-39 GSGNSQQNLN
+39 GSGSASQGANTRSVQ
-49 RQRGS
+49 QRGS

-95 KILARIVRDHP
+95 KVLARIVRDHP

-147 TDVPIDDRVPT
+147 TDVPLDDRVPT
-158 MIDSDYRPIELPDYD
+158 MIDSNYRPIELPDYD

-392 ALEADLNEQAKKPL
+392 ALEADLNEQAKKPV

-430 MQNQGLKLLMD
+430 MQNQGLQLLMD

-472 RRLIEAIKNGREGGE
+472 RRLLEAVKAGRDGGD

-542 NKCDEA
+542 NKCEEA

-575 LDRMEEARLM
+575 LDRMEEARVM

-627 PELGDAHY
+627 PDLGDAHY

-670 YLRSHPDTSK
+670 YLRSHPDTAK
-680 APGADLVEE
+680 APGADLVEA
-689 VKPEDE
+689 VKPEEE

-718 LPADSAESG
+718 T
-727 ELPADSG
+727 PADSG
-734 AEPPADGQT
+734 PEPPADGAAT
-743 APSDGAASTAAQ
+743 PSEG
-755 DNGASGSEDSAG
+755 
-767 TESGSA
+767 A
-773 ESSAEGSATEGGTS
+773 ESSAEGSAPEGGTP
-787 SGDDSTEG
+787 SGDGSGEG
-795 GLSSRGYAPSPAGLG
+795 GLSSRGYAPSPAGRS
-810 HETDPSRFR
+810 HETDPSLFR

-824 VRSKGKRKTIKLRMK
+824 IRTKGKRKTIKLRMK

>member
-1 MPAAAMTLPLLRN
+1 MSLPLLRHS
-14 TLMITALMLAGTA
+14 LLITALMLAGTA
-27 TELRAQS
+27 ADLRAQS
-34 TVRAT
+34 SVRAS
-39 GSGNSQQNLN
+39 GSGSASQGANTRSAQ
-49 RQRGS
+49 QRGS

-95 KILARIVRDHP
+95 KVLARIVRDHP

-147 TDVPIDDRVPT
+147 TDVPLDDRVPT
-158 MIDSDYRPIELPDYD
+158 MIDSNYRPIELPDYD

-392 ALEADLNEQAKKPL
+392 ALEADLNEQAKKPV

-430 MQNQGLKLLMD
+430 MQNQGLQLLMD

-472 RRLIEAIKNGREGGE
+472 RRLLEAVKAGRDGGD

-542 NKCDEA
+542 NKCEEA

-575 LDRMEEARLM
+575 LDRMEEARVM

-627 PELGDAHY
+627 PDLGDAHY

-670 YLRSHPDTSK
+670 YLRSHPDTAK
-680 APGADLVEE
+680 APGADLVEA
-689 VKPEDE
+689 VKPEEE

-718 LPADSAESG
+718 T
-727 ELPADSG
+727 PADSG
-734 AEPPADGQT
+734 AEPPADGAAT
-743 APSDGAASTAAQ
+743 PSEG
-755 DNGASGSEDSAG
+755 
-767 TESGSA
+767 A
-773 ESSAEGSATEGGTS
+773 ESSAEGSAPEGGTP
-787 SGDDSTEG
+787 SGDGSGEG
-795 GLSSRGYAPSPAGLG
+795 GLSSRGYAPSPAGRS
-810 HETDPSRFR
+810 HETDPSLFR

-824 VRSKGKRKTIKLRMK
+824 IRTKGKRKTIKLRMK

>member
-1 MPAAAMTLPLLRN
+1 MSLPLLRHS
-14 TLMITALMLAGTA
+14 LLITALMLAGTA
-27 TELRAQS
+27 ADLRAQS
-34 TVRAT
+34 SVRAS
-39 GSGNSQQNLN
+39 GSGSASQGANARSAQ
-49 RQRGS
+49 QRGS

-95 KILARIVRDHP
+95 KVLARIVRDHP

-147 TDVPIDDRVPT
+147 TDVPLDDRVPT
-158 MIDSDYRPIELPDYD
+158 MIDSNYRPIELPDYD

-392 ALEADLNEQAKKPL
+392 ALEADLNEQAKKPV

-430 MQNQGLKLLMD
+430 MQNQGLQLLMD

-472 RRLIEAIKNGREGGE
+472 RRLLEAVKAGRDGGD

-542 NKCDEA
+542 NKCEEA

-575 LDRMEEARLM
+575 LDRMEEARVM

-627 PELGDAHY
+627 PDLGDAHY

-670 YLRSHPDTSK
+670 YLRSHPDTAK
-680 APGADLVEE
+680 APGADLVEA

-718 LPADSAESG
+718 T
-727 ELPADSG
+727 PADSG
-734 AEPPADGQT
+734 AEPPADGAAT
-743 APSDGAASTAAQ
+743 PSEG
-755 DNGASGSEDSAG
+755 
-767 TESGSA
+767 A
-773 ESSAEGSATEGGTS
+773 ESSAEGSAPEGGTP
-787 SGDDSTEG
+787 SGDGSGEG
-795 GLSSRGYAPSPAGLG
+795 GLSSRGYAPSPAGRS
-810 HETDPSRFR
+810 HETDPSLFR

-824 VRSKGKRKTIKLRMK
+824 IRTKGKRKTIKLRMK

>member
-1 MPAAAMTLPLLRN
+1 MSLPLLRHS
-14 TLMITALMLAGTA
+14 LLITALMLAGTA
-27 TELRAQS
+27 ADLRAQS
-34 TVRAT
+34 SVRAS
-39 GSGNSQQNLN
+39 GSGSASQGANTRSAQ
-49 RQRGS
+49 QRGS

-95 KILARIVRDHP
+95 KVLARIVRDHP

-147 TDVPIDDRVPT
+147 TDVPLDDRVPT
-158 MIDSDYRPIELPDYD
+158 MIDSNYRPIELPDYD

-392 ALEADLNEQAKKPL
+392 ALEADLNEQAKKPV

-430 MQNQGLKLLMD
+430 MQNQGLQLLMD

-472 RRLIEAIKNGREGGE
+472 RRLLEAVKAGRDGGD

-542 NKCDEA
+542 NKCEEA

-575 LDRMEEARLM
+575 LDRMEEARVM

-670 YLRSHPDTSK
+670 YLRSHPDTAK
-680 APGADLVEE
+680 APGADLVEA
-689 VKPEDE
+689 VKPEEE

-718 LPADSAESG
+718 T
-727 ELPADSG
+727 PADSG
-734 AEPPADGQT
+734 AEPPADGAAT
-743 APSDGAASTAAQ
+743 PSEG
-755 DNGASGSEDSAG
+755 
-767 TESGSA
+767 A
-773 ESSAEGSATEGGTS
+773 ESSAEGSAPEGGTP
-787 SGDDSTEG
+787 SGDGSGEG
-795 GLSSRGYAPSPAGLG
+795 GLSSRGYAPSPAGRS
-810 HETDPSRFR
+810 HETDPSLFR

-824 VRSKGKRKTIKLRMK
+824 IRTKGKRKTIKLRMK

>member
-1 MPAAAMTLPLLRN
+1 MSLPLLRHS
-14 TLMITALMLAGTA
+14 LLITALMLAGTA
-27 TELRAQS
+27 ADLRAQS
-34 TVRAT
+34 SVRAS
-39 GSGNSQQNLN
+39 GSGSASQGANTRSVQ
-49 RQRGS
+49 QRGS

-95 KILARIVRDHP
+95 KVLARIVRDHP

-147 TDVPIDDRVPT
+147 TDVPLDDRVPT
-158 MIDSDYRPIELPDYD
+158 MIDSNYRPIELPDYD

-392 ALEADLNEQAKKPL
+392 ALEADLNEQAKKPV

-430 MQNQGLKLLMD
+430 MQNQGLQLLMD

-472 RRLIEAIKNGREGGE
+472 RRLLEAVKAGRAGGD

-542 NKCDEA
+542 NKCEEA

-575 LDRMEEARLM
+575 LDRMEEARVM

-627 PELGDAHY
+627 PDLGDAHY

-670 YLRSHPDTSK
+670 YLRSHPDTAK
-680 APGADLVEE
+680 APGADLVEA
-689 VKPEDE
+689 VKPEEE

-718 LPADSAESG
+718 T
-727 ELPADSG
+727 PADSG
-734 AEPPADGQT
+734 AEPPADGAAT
-743 APSDGAASTAAQ
+743 PSEG
-755 DNGASGSEDSAG
+755 
-767 TESGSA
+767 A
-773 ESSAEGSATEGGTS
+773 ESSAEGSAPEGGTP
-787 SGDDSTEG
+787 SGDGSGEG
-795 GLSSRGYAPSPAGLG
+795 GLSSRGYAPSPAGRS
-810 HETDPSRFR
+810 HETDPSLFR

-824 VRSKGKRKTIKLRMK
+824 IRTKGKRKTIKLRMK

>member
-1 MPAAAMTLPLLRN
+1 MSLPLLRHS
-14 TLMITALMLAGTA
+14 LLITALMLAGTA
-27 TELRAQS
+27 ADLRAQS
-34 TVRAT
+34 SVRAS
-39 GSGNSQQNLN
+39 GSGSASQGANTRSVQ
-49 RQRGS
+49 QRGS

-95 KILARIVRDHP
+95 KVLARIVRDHP

-147 TDVPIDDRVPT
+147 TDVPLDDRVPT
-158 MIDSDYRPIELPDYD
+158 MIDSNYRPIELPDYD

-392 ALEADLNEQAKKPL
+392 ALEADLNEQAKKPV

-430 MQNQGLKLLMD
+430 MQNQGLQLLMD

-472 RRLIEAIKNGREGGE
+472 RRLLEAVKAGRDGGD

-542 NKCDEA
+542 NKCEEA

-575 LDRMEEARLM
+575 LDRMEEAHVM

-627 PELGDAHY
+627 PDLGDAHY

-670 YLRSHPDTSK
+670 YLRSHPDTAK
-680 APGADLVEE
+680 APGADLVEA
-689 VKPEDE
+689 VKPEEE

-718 LPADSAESG
+718 T
-727 ELPADSG
+727 PADSG
-734 AEPPADGQT
+734 AEPPADGAAT
-743 APSDGAASTAAQ
+743 PSEG
-755 DNGASGSEDSAG
+755 
-767 TESGSA
+767 A
-773 ESSAEGSATEGGTS
+773 ESSAEGSAPEGGTP
-787 SGDDSTEG
+787 SGDGSGEG
-795 GLSSRGYAPSPAGLG
+795 GLSSRGYAPSPAGRS
-810 HETDPSRFR
+810 HETDPSLFR

-824 VRSKGKRKTIKLRMK
+824 IRTKGKRKTIKLRMK

>member
-1 MPAAAMTLPLLRN
+1 MSLPLLRHS
-14 TLMITALMLAGTA
+14 LLITALMLAGTA
-27 TELRAQS
+27 ADLRAQS
-34 TVRAT
+34 SVRAS
-39 GSGNSQQNLN
+39 GSGSASQGANTRSAQ
-49 RQRGS
+49 QRGS

-95 KILARIVRDHP
+95 KVLARIVRDHP

-147 TDVPIDDRVPT
+147 TDVPLDDRVPT
-158 MIDSDYRPIELPDYD
+158 MIDSNYRPIELPDYD

-213 SEVEGQ
+213 SEDEGQ

-357 TARAEADRIRDEM
+357 TARAEADRIRDEI

-392 ALEADLNEQAKKPL
+392 ALEADLNEQAKKPV

-430 MQNQGLKLLMD
+430 MQNQGLQLLMD

-472 RRLIEAIKNGREGGE
+472 RRLLEAVKAGRDGGD

-542 NKCDEA
+542 NKCEEA

-575 LDRMEEARLM
+575 LDRMEEARVM

-627 PELGDAHY
+627 PDLGDAHY

-670 YLRSHPDTSK
+670 YLRSHPDTAK
-680 APGADLVEE
+680 APGADLVEA
-689 VKPEDE
+689 VKPEEE

-718 LPADSAESG
+718 T
-727 ELPADSG
+727 PADSG
-734 AEPPADGQT
+734 AEPPADGAAT
-743 APSDGAASTAAQ
+743 PSEG
-755 DNGASGSEDSAG
+755 
-767 TESGSA
+767 A
-773 ESSAEGSATEGGTS
+773 ESSAEGSAPEGGTP
-787 SGDDSTEG
+787 SGDGSGEG
-795 GLSSRGYAPSPAGLG
+795 GLSSRGYAPSPAGRS
-810 HETDPSRFR
+810 HETDPSLFR

-824 VRSKGKRKTIKLRMK
+824 IRTKGKRKTIKLRMK

-853 YIDAKQSK
+853 YTDAKQSK

>member
-1 MPAAAMTLPLLRN
+1 MSLPLLRHS
-14 TLMITALMLAGTA
+14 LLITALMLAGTA
-27 TELRAQS
+27 ADLRAQS
-34 TVRAT
+34 SVRAS
-39 GSGNSQQNLN
+39 GSGSASQGANTRSVQ
-49 RQRGS
+49 QRGS

-95 KILARIVRDHP
+95 KVLARIVRDHP

-147 TDVPIDDRVPT
+147 TDVPLDDRVPT
-158 MIDSDYRPIELPDYD
+158 MIDSNYRPIELPDYD

-392 ALEADLNEQAKKPL
+392 ALEADLNEQAKKPV

-430 MQNQGLKLLMD
+430 MQNQGLQLLMD

-472 RRLIEAIKNGREGGE
+472 RRLLEAVKAGRDGGD

-542 NKCDEA
+542 NKCEES

-575 LDRMEEARLM
+575 LDRMEEARVM

-627 PELGDAHY
+627 PDLGDAHY

-670 YLRSHPDTSK
+670 YLRSHPDTAK
-680 APGADLVEE
+680 APGADLVEA
-689 VKPEDE
+689 VKPEEE

-718 LPADSAESG
+718 T
-727 ELPADSG
+727 PADSG
-734 AEPPADGQT
+734 AEPPADGAAT
-743 APSDGAASTAAQ
+743 PSEG
-755 DNGASGSEDSAG
+755 
-767 TESGSA
+767 A
-773 ESSAEGSATEGGTS
+773 ESSAEGSAPEGGTP
-787 SGDDSTEG
+787 SGDGSGEG
-795 GLSSRGYAPSPAGLG
+795 GLSSRGYAPSPAGRS
-810 HETDPSRFR
+810 HETDPSLFR

-824 VRSKGKRKTIKLRMK
+824 IRTKGKRKTIKLRMK

>member
-1 MPAAAMTLPLLRN
+1 MSLPLLRHS
-14 TLMITALMLAGTA
+14 LLITALMLAGTA
-27 TELRAQS
+27 ADLRAQS
-34 TVRAT
+34 SVRAS
-39 GSGNSQQNLN
+39 GSGSASQGANTRSVQ
-49 RQRGS
+49 QRGS

-95 KILARIVRDHP
+95 KVLARIVRDHP

-147 TDVPIDDRVPT
+147 TDVPLDDRVPT
-158 MIDSDYRPIELPDYD
+158 MIDSNYRPIELPDYD

-392 ALEADLNEQAKKPL
+392 ALEADLNEQAKKPV

-430 MQNQGLKLLMD
+430 MQNQGLQLLMD

-472 RRLIEAIKNGREGGE
+472 RRLLEAVKAGRDGGD

-542 NKCDEA
+542 NKCEEA

-557 LAPDLAIAAFQS
+557 LAPDLAIASFQS

-575 LDRMEEARLM
+575 LDRMEEARVM

-627 PELGDAHY
+627 PDLGDAHY

-670 YLRSHPDTSK
+670 YLRSHPDTAK
-680 APGADLVEE
+680 APGADLVEA
-689 VKPEDE
+689 VKPEEE

-718 LPADSAESG
+718 T
-727 ELPADSG
+727 PADSG
-734 AEPPADGQT
+734 AEPPADGAAT
-743 APSDGAASTAAQ
+743 PSEG
-755 DNGASGSEDSAG
+755 
-767 TESGSA
+767 A
-773 ESSAEGSATEGGTS
+773 ESSAEGSAPEGGTP
-787 SGDDSTEG
+787 SGDGSGEG
-795 GLSSRGYAPSPAGLG
+795 GLSSRGYAPSPAGRS
-810 HETDPSRFR
+810 HETDPSLFR

-824 VRSKGKRKTIKLRMK
+824 IRTKGKRKTIKLRMK

>member
-1 MPAAAMTLPLLRN
+1 MSLPLLRHS
-14 TLMITALMLAGTA
+14 LLITALMLAGTA
-27 TELRAQS
+27 ADLRAQS
-34 TVRAT
+34 SVRAS
-39 GSGNSQQNLN
+39 GSGSASQGANTRSVQ
-49 RQRGS
+49 QRGS

-95 KILARIVRDHP
+95 KVLARIVRDHP

-147 TDVPIDDRVPT
+147 TDVPLDDRVPT
-158 MIDSDYRPIELPDYD
+158 MIDSNYRPIELPDYD

-392 ALEADLNEQAKKPL
+392 ALEADLNEQAKKPV

-430 MQNQGLKLLMD
+430 MQNQGLQLLMD

-472 RRLIEAIKNGREGGE
+472 RRLLEAVKAGRDGGD

-542 NKCDEA
+542 NKCEEA

-575 LDRMEEARLM
+575 LDRMEEARVM

-627 PELGDAHY
+627 PDLGDAHY

-670 YLRSHPDTSK
+670 YLRSHPDTAK
-680 APGADLVEE
+680 VPGADLVEA
-689 VKPEDE
+689 VKPEEE

-718 LPADSAESG
+718 TPADSS
-727 ELPADSG
+727 
-734 AEPPADGQT
+734 AEPPADGAAT
-743 APSDGAASTAAQ
+743 PSEG
-755 DNGASGSEDSAG
+755 
-767 TESGSA
+767 A
-773 ESSAEGSATEGGTS
+773 ESSAEGSAPEGGTP
-787 SGDDSTEG
+787 SGDGSGEG
-795 GLSSRGYAPSPAGLG
+795 GLSSRGYAPSPAGRS
-810 HETDPSRFR
+810 HETDPSLFR

-824 VRSKGKRKTIKLRMK
+824 IRTKGKRKTIKLRMK

>member
-1 MPAAAMTLPLLRN
+1 MSLPLLRHS
-14 TLMITALMLAGTA
+14 LLITALMLAGTA
-27 TELRAQS
+27 ADLRAQS
-34 TVRAT
+34 SVRAS
-39 GSGNSQQNLN
+39 GSGSASQGANTRSVQ
-49 RQRGS
+49 QRGS

-95 KILARIVRDHP
+95 KVLARIVRDHP

-147 TDVPIDDRVPT
+147 TDVPLDDRVPT
-158 MIDSDYRPIELPDYD
+158 MIDSNYRPIELPDYD

-392 ALEADLNEQAKKPL
+392 ALEADLNEQAKKPV

-430 MQNQGLKLLMD
+430 MQNQGLQLLMD

-472 RRLIEAIKNGREGGE
+472 RRLLEAVKAGRDGGD

-542 NKCDEA
+542 NKCEES

-575 LDRMEEARLM
+575 LDRMEEARVM

-627 PELGDAHY
+627 PDLGDAHY

-670 YLRSHPDTSK
+670 YLRSHPDTAK
-680 APGADLVEE
+680 APGADLVEA
-689 VKPEDE
+689 VKPEEE

-718 LPADSAESG
+718 T
-727 ELPADSG
+727 PADSG
-734 AEPPADGQT
+734 AEPPADGAAT
-743 APSDGAASTAAQ
+743 PSEG
-755 DNGASGSEDSAG
+755 
-767 TESGSA
+767 A
-773 ESSAEGSATEGGTS
+773 ESSAEGSAPEGGTP
-787 SGDDSTEG
+787 SGDGSAEG
-795 GLSSRGYAPSPAGLG
+795 GLSSRGYAPSPAGRS
-810 HETDPSRFR
+810 HETDPSLFR

-824 VRSKGKRKTIKLRMK
+824 IRTKGKRKTIKLRMK